1 MEHSDKKDEV
11 VAVRNLGKTYRVW
24 RDPSARLK
32 APLVE
37 RARKL
42 IPFRKDESVPDS
54 NLENEGSRIVNRNR
68 YYYDFRALKGVDLT
82 LCKGDSIGIIGR
94 NGSGKSTLLQ
104 LIAGTLTPTDGT
116 VKTQG
121 RVAALLELGAGF
133 NDEFTGREN
142 VYMNGSILGLSKA
155 EIDERF
161 DRIAE
166 FANIGE
172 FMEQPIKTYSSGM
185 RVRLAFAVQAEVDP
199 DILIVDEALAVGDI
213 RFTMKCIR
221 RMRELVEKGTTLI
234 FVSHDLGSIVNF
246 CKEVIW
252 IHDGC
257 IFRRGKPREVTLEY
271 SNFMHYGELTQPGD
285 QSTLSEVSQEG
296 QTGRQTDRIVSA
308 ETWVDLT
315 GFPADG
321 NRDAI
326 FRKAVMEIN
335 GIKQGSPILEG
346 GEKVRFRLQ
355 TEVMKSVSDPL
366 VCADIYDSKGNLIFG
381 VNSCF
386 EPFKAQTLEAGKWY
400 EFEFNLVMPK
410 LKNGDYTVLF
420 GLSSGDYHHHTH
432 IYGITDCLNFKIRSQ
447 ELAQRHHIVRMDGL
461 GVAMYPIS

>member
-1 MEHSDKKDEV
+1 MEQTDKQYEV
-11 VAVRNLGKTYRVW
+11 VNVRNLGKTYRVW

-42 IPFRKDESVPDS
+42 IPFRKEESAPDTR
-54 NLENEGSRIVNRNR
+54 LENDESRIVNRNR
-68 YYYDFRALKGVDLT
+68 YYYDFRALKGVNLT

-116 VKTQG
+116 VKTRG

-142 VYMNGSILGLSKA
+142 VYMNGSILGLSKS

-221 RMRELVEKGTTLI
+221 RMRELVDKGTTLI

-285 QSTLSEVSQEG
+285 QAVQSQISKQG
-296 QTGRQTDRIVSA
+296 QSVERTESIARPES
-308 ETWVDLT
+308 WVDLT

-326 FRKAVMEIN
+326 FRKAAMEIN
-335 GIKQGSPILEG
+335 GVKEGSPIVEG
-346 GEKVRFRLQ
+346 GEKVRLRLQ
-355 TEVMKSVSDPL
+355 TEVLKSVSNPL
-366 VCADIYDSKGNLIFG
+366 VCADIYDLKGNLIFG

-386 EPFKAQTLEAGKWY
+386 EPFEAQTLEAGKSY
-400 EFEFNLVMPK
+400 EFEFNFVMPK

-432 IYGITDCLNFKIRSQ
+432 IYGITDCLSFKVRSQ

-461 GVAMYPIS
+461 EVAMYPIS